1 MYSGHEIVNIL
12 LIGTL
17 ALATTVVTRAEEQP
31 QPSPSAPS
39 ASDGV
44 QVKEIKKLSPIAL
57 VVLDKN
63 CPDIV
68 QPYKLTDNVASLAA
82 FSAKEGAKDLIKR
95 GLDLLPGRTTAA
107 PTNKGEL
114 SDSTRLAAKQLNWL
128 PMNAELRYGEESHK
142 GETNVLDRQSKLG
155 QKYYPIADGM
165 LKEILSNVQE
175 KHEYNFQL
183 FILKNST
190 RNAMARPGGLLYLD
204 QGLVDN
210 PEQRSK
216 AYFALAHEIAHVLQ
230 RHETKELQGMIVDS
244 VHTKDDLMNVMR
256 NVKTDPAVILAHVKT
271 SKDTFSQHH
280 ADQELQS
287 DSCAA
292 RLLSRVFTDRTD
304 LANTLDAFLKD
315 LPPPEPAAPRA
326 APKSDAEKLAGAG
339 HEIVNTPLKRHPSTQ
354 ERKANLQ
361 AIYSEI
367 LKSEP

>member
-1 MYSGHEIVNIL
+1 MYCVHEVITMIS
-12 LIGTL
+12 IA
-17 ALATTVVTRAEEQP
+17 ALAFATGSIAHADEQS
-31 QPSPSAPS
+31 QSSPPA
-39 ASDGV
+39 AGVSDGV

-68 QPYKLTDNVASLAA
+68 QPYKLTDNAASLAV

-95 GLDLLPGRTTAA
+95 GLDLLPGRTAA
-107 PTNKGEL
+107 PAKKGEL

-128 PMNAELRYGEESHK
+128 PMNAEVRYGEESHK
-142 GETNVLDRQSKLG
+142 SETNVLDRQSKLG
-155 QKYYPIADGM
+155 QKHYPIADSI
-165 LKEILSNVQE
+165 LTEILSNVQE

-210 PEQRSK
+210 PAQRPK

-244 VHTKDDLMNVMR
+244 IHTKDDLMNVMR
-256 NVKTDPAVILAHVKT
+256 NVKTDPAVLLAHVKT

-292 RLLSRVFTDRTD
+292 RVLSRVFPDR
-304 LANTLDAFLKD
+304 LELGNTLDAFLKD
-315 LPPPEPAAPRA
+315 LPPPEPVTPRPAPR
-326 APKSDAEKLAGAG
+326 SDADKLTTIG
-339 HEIVNTPLKRHPSTQ
+339 HDIVNTPLKRHPSTH
-354 ERKANLQ
+354 ERSTNLRRMYDEIVKA
-361 AIYSEI
+361 
-367 LKSEP
+367 EP